1 MNESQMHRPPP
12 IRSRAR
18 GYSLIEVMVA
28 LAVALFLLAG
38 IVLVEQGTHQTS
50 LNQSGLA
57 NLQDEERT
65 AMTILA
71 NVVQQAGYYP
81 TPATLIPPSELL
93 LALPVDGA
101 IQAGQGIYGQTD
113 ANGNE
118 ILTVRFTTNSG
129 DGVLNCQ
136 GSTNTTGPGLE
147 YDNIFAVD
155 TTNHQLTCQVN
166 GGTVVPLIN
175 NVQGITVLYGVNSTS
190 IIPFDNSGAVDAYL
204 TSAQVTGNAAG
215 ATFWTNI
222 YTVKVTIT
230 FINPLA
236 GQPGQ
241 PATIAFTR
249 VIGLKARTGVDV

>member
-1 MNESQMHRPPP
+1 MNESQIHRAPL
-12 IRSRAR
+12 IRCRAR
-18 GYSLIEVMVA
+18 GYSLVELMVA

-38 IVLVEQGTHQTS
+38 IVMVEQGTHQTS

-57 NLQDEERT
+57 KLQDEERV

-81 TPATLIPPSELL
+81 TPATLIPADELT
-93 LALPVDGA
+93 LALPATGNM
-101 IQAGQGIYGQTD
+101 QAGQGVYGQTD

-118 ILTVRFTTNSG
+118 ILTVRFLTNSG

-136 GSTNTTGPGLE
+136 GSVNTSGAQLE
-147 YDNIFAVD
+147 YDNTFAIDNV
-155 TTNHQLTCQVN
+155 NHQLTCSVN
-166 GGTVVPLIN
+166 GGAAVPLIN
-175 NVQGITVLYGVNSTS
+175 NVQSISVLYGVNSGTTT
-190 IIPFDNSGAVDAYL
+190 IFDNSGAVDTYL
-204 TSAQVTGNAAG
+204 NSGQVTGNAAS

-222 YTVKVTIT
+222 YTVKVTVT

-249 VIGLKARTGVDV
+249 VMGLKARTGVNV